1 MPVEVDQRGAGQ
13 RRGLDGHPEQPEVLA
28 HGHQRHR
35 RQEEEQAAG
44 EGALSGVGEQGALL
58 EVLPPAPVF
67 PPQVA
72 QGVNCYHQ
80 KEGTRDA
87 QEKQAEGIESQPAI
101 QNGGWLVDPGQGG
114 QAGMAC
120 GGRQ

>member
-1 MPVEVDQRGAGQ
+1 MPVEVNQRGAGQ
-13 RRGLDGHPEQPEVLA
+13 RGGLDAHPEQPEVLA
-28 HGHQRHR
+28 YGHQRHR
-35 RQEEEQAAG
+35 SQEEEQAAR

-67 PPQVA
+67 SPKVA
-72 QGVNCYHQ
+72 QGVNCHHQ
-80 KEGTRDA
+80 KEGAGDA
-87 QEKQAEGIESQPAI
+87 QKKQAEGIESQPAI
-101 QNGGWLVDPGQGG
+101 QNGGRLVDPGQGG